1 MSKDKEILLNH
12 VLEAIEYIEKYTG
25 EITKEEFLEDEK
37 TQDAVIRRIEIIGEG
52 IKNIPE
58 EFREENQESLWE
70 GAAGMRDILIHQYF
84 SVDMEVVW
92 NTVQKTVPE
101 LKENIENMK
110 EGNNSL

>member
-1 MSKDKEILLNH
+1 MSKDEEVLLNH
-12 VLEAIEYIEKYTG
+12 VLEAIEHIEKYTG
-25 EITKEEFLEDEK
+25 ELTKEEFMSDEK
-37 TQDAVIRRIEIIGEG
+37 TQDAVIRRIEIIGEA

-58 EFREENQESLWE
+58 EFREKNEESLWD

-101 LKENIENMK
+101 LKENIEDIKK
-110 EGNNSL
+110 E